1 MAFFGQI
8 MTRICLSIFA
18 DNLWDMILLVFD
30 VMVTGRKVTEPE
42 IQVVQSL
49 VQPFLGEEWGRG
61 HQKE

>member
-18 DNLWDMILLVFD
+18 DNLWDMILLVLD

-49 VQPFLGEEWGRG
+49 VQPFLGEE
-61 HQKE
+61 